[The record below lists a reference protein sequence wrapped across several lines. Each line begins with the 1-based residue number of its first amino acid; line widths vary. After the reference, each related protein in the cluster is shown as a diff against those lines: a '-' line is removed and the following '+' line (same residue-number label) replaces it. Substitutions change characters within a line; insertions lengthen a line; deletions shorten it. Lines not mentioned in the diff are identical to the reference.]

1 MSVDFAVREPV
12 SAPKIVPFPHH
23 YEVRLEAR
31 DSGAVLLAPPRPTIR
46 GGAPSEFGGSDEWW
60 SPEHLLLASVNLCL
74 RATFE
79 ALARLKLLEVQRY
92 ESMARAVLDRTANG
106 PAFTRLVVDVELNVA
121 PHERE
126 RARELLVK
134 AKQHCIV
141 SNTLNVPVELQAKV
155 NGS

>member
-1 MSVDFAVREPV
+1 MAVDLAVA
-12 SAPKIVPFPHH
+12 APRAVPKAAPFPHH
-23 YEVRLEAR
+23 YEVRLHGR
-31 DSGAVLLAPPRPTIR
+31 RSGAVLQAAPRPSLV
-46 GGAPSEFGGSDEWW
+46 GGAPAQFGGSDEWW